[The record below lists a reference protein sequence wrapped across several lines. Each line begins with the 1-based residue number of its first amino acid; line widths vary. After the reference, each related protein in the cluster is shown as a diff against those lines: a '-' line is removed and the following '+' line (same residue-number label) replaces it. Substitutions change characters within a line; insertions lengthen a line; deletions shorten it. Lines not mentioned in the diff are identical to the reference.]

1 MHTVN
6 LVNKQQNIVK
16 QRSISCKPIVE
27 LKQDDKTY
35 SKITKRRQGK
45 RKEGTNNIQD
55 RLKMNRKVNLSKHI
69 INYIEYK

>member
-1 MHTVN
+1 MHTAN

-16 QRSISCKPIVE
+16 QRSIACKPIVE
-27 LKQDDKTY
+27 LKQNDKTY

-45 RKEGTNNIQD
+45 RKEGTKNIQD
-55 RLKMNRKVNLSKHI
+55 RFKTNKKVNLSKHI

>member
-27 LKQDDKTY
+27 LKQNDKTY